1 MPPIPRDAPPLRFHI
16 REAKPSDVRCILD
29 LIIDLATYEN
39 EPESAKATPELLTT
53 NLFGATPY
61 AHCLL
66 AFPGA
71 PASAYADTTSSTAPD
86 HDPAPVGLALYF
98 FNFSTWTGKPGLYVS
113 TFVLTFLWQSRDAQG
128 KITVGG
134 PQNNGNGQ
142 STC

>member
-1 MPPIPRDAPPLRFHI
+1 MNRNRLRPHLSWSALPIPPPKARDALTFSLLSGDPQ
-16 REAKPSDVRCILD
+16 
-29 LIIDLATYEN
+29 
-39 EPESAKATPELLTT
+39 LTT

-86 HDPAPVGLALYF
+86 HEPAPIGLALYF

-113 TFVLTFLWQSRDAQG
+113 TFVLTFYGRAERRKAHYFGRPSEDILPA
-128 KITVGG
+128 GG
-134 PQNNGNGQ
+134 PHGGYF
-142 STC
+142 TDRVCVT

>member
-1 MPPIPRDAPPLRFHI
+1 MPPPKARDALTFSLLLGDPQ
-16 REAKPSDVRCILD
+16 
-29 LIIDLATYEN
+29 
-39 EPESAKATPELLTT
+39 LTT

-86 HDPAPVGLALYF
+86 HEPAPIGFALYF

-113 TFVLTFLWQSRDAQG
+113 TFVLTFYGRAERRKANYCGRPSEDILPA
-128 KITVGG
+128 GG
-134 PQNNGNGQ
+134 LMAGTLLTGVV
-142 STC
+142 

>member
-1 MPPIPRDAPPLRFHI
+1 MNRNRLRPHLSWSALPIPPPKARDALTFSLLSGDPQ
-16 REAKPSDVRCILD
+16 
-29 LIIDLATYEN
+29 
-39 EPESAKATPELLTT
+39 LTT

-86 HDPAPVGLALYF
+86 HEPAPIGLALYF

-113 TFVLTFLWQSRDAQG
+113 TFVLTFLWQGREAQG
-128 KITVGG
+128 TLLWEALRRHPTCWWPHGG
-134 PQNNGNGQ
+134 YL
-142 STC
+142 TDRVCVT